1 MNTSFPCNQNRA
13 NVLCYNA
20 LSLSLSLSLFFW
32 MGKLHGSLS
41 FFLLSKCLPCNSRV
55 QDQWLLLVFF
65 FFFFLKFYKG
75 RTNGPNIKLKKKKSF
90 LPILYL
96 YYWFF
101 FFFYLFCKIPFWNIY
116 FRINEQN
123 VGYIFCLLFYF
134 KEVFFLKKIILKKLM
149 RTINK

>member
-1 MNTSFPCNQNRA
+1 MYCVTM
-13 NVLCYNA
+13 
-20 LSLSLSLSLFFW
+20 LSLSLSLSSFGWESYMALYLFFCYQNVSHAT
-32 MGKLHGSLS
+32 GEFKTSDYYL
-41 FFLLSKCLPCNSRV
+41 
-55 QDQWLLLVFF
+55 FF
-65 FFFFLKFYKG
+65 FFFFKFYKG